1 MVGVFQPD
9 SFLGQSDD
17 VCEYRLDIV
26 NGSTCAIVNATI
38 TIYYKLEDDNTEV
51 NSL

>member
-17 VCEYRLDIV
+17 VCEYRRDIT
-26 NGSTCAIVNATI
+26 NSSACAIVNATI
-38 TIYYKLEDDNTEV
+38 TIYYKLEDDDHEV